1 MSNNKP
7 FINAGRLWNRLMQM
21 PQIGASAVIVANSL
35 LVAPLECAF
44 A

>member
-7 FINAGRLWNRLMQM
+7 FINAGRLWNCLMQM
-21 PQIGASAVIVANSL
+21 PQIGATAAIGANSL
-35 LVAPLECAF
+35 LDAPLECAL